1 VRKLGLGASGVW
13 RRRRRRWVRA
23 AGWDPL
29 KLESLRLADL
39 QPATRG
45 VGCRCWLPPAS
56 SNQALGGGDSL
67 LGCWGAWAHGSA
79 ASSSSSKGKR
89 ASSCRISEMRALTRT
104 PTKHDP
110 TTLTKQSNSFLNSPS
125 NAHILWEVTTVFL
138 DRNLL
143 LQRCW
148 VPVWMVDG
156 LRLASHLF
164 CNSRGGVWR
173 WPAWLLTSL
182 SPTTRRALSGDGD
195 GYGLD
200 RTSRRFTCAYARSC
214 RPWQALLL
222 AAAVSAT
229 LPTQPPSLRRSNW
242 TLPLLR
248 QPPTSAAARGRSSTI
263 HRQALYLC
271 TLLKRTTN

>member
-1 VRKLGLGASGVW
+1 VLGRTAVQRRAAAAKASG
-13 RRRRRRWVRA
+13 
-23 AGWDPL
+23 L
-29 KLESLRLADL
+29 
-39 QPATRG
+39 
-45 VGCRCWLPPAS
+45 
-56 SNQALGGGDSL
+56 
-67 LGCWGAWAHGSA
+67 
-79 ASSSSSKGKR
+79 
-89 ASSCRISEMRALTRT
+89 SSCRISEMRALTRT
-104 PTKHDP
+104 PTKPGP
-110 TTLTKQSNSFLNSPS
+110 TTLTKQPNSFLTSFS
-125 NAHILWEVTTVFL
+125 NAQILWEVATVLL
-138 DRNLL
+138 DRNRL

-148 VPVWMVDG
+148 VPVLMVDG

-195 GYGLD
+195 GDGYGLD

-214 RPWQALLL
+214 RPCCLLPPSARRSQHNRHRC
-222 AAAVSAT
+222 AAAIGR
-229 LPTQPPSLRRSNW
+229 PSM
-242 TLPLLR
+242 LPLLR